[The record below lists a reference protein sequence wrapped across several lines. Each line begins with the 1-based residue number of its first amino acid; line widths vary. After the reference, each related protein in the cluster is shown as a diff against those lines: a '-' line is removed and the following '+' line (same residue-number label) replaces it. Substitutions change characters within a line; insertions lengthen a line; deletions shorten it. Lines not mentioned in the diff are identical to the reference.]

1 MLVSISI
8 STPLLFGC
16 DYVSHTYRRDDQIRY
31 NGSSRYYEPR
41 NPLEKLNL
49 GKKGRGGRG
58 YRSTVNVLSSY
69 HTVKMTSCF
78 FLLAAVIHPLIQTKQ
93 GKEVG
98 QCNKIIVAGGSA

>member
-49 GKKGRGGRG
+49 GKKEEDEEDIGP
-58 YRSTVNVLSSY
+58 LL
-69 HTVKMTSCF
+69 MSCS
-78 FLLAAVIHPLIQTKQ
+78 LTTL
-93 GKEVG
+93 
-98 QCNKIIVAGGSA
+98 